1 MMWAVSTTNPQ
12 LPPNLDNAFRAS
24 SIFRKVGPD
33 DRQRLSTVA
42 RVAVYARGDAI
53 FSEGDPSDAFYTIT
67 GGRVKVFKMLPSG
80 KEVILEIFGAGDPLG
95 AIAAYEGR
103 PFPATAMAMED
114 TTCLI
119 LPRGAFFALLEQHP
133 SLVRG
138 LLYGMTQR
146 LIELTNRLAEL
157 STGRVEARLAR
168 LFLKLAENSGRGNAK
183 TVSPEP
189 VVVVNTAPLPV
200 TVTNASADQGTLGP
214 TKPSD
219 LVTIRSTGAPCG
231 ASPWRLLDLQVLG
244 DGTGVPFTIPV
255 GKVLIV
261 TSVDFRQGSTGSPGM
276 QEEFVIFPSA
286 ANISVSYPVVDLMAA
301 PGSSDGRAGVSA
313 VITGVVIKAGNPCWG
328 VNNIGRI
335 GSADVIVRGYLTADR

>member
-168 LFLKLAENSGRGNAK
+168 LFLKLAENSGRGERGGIF
-183 TVSPEP
+183 V
-189 VVVVNTAPLPV
+189 PLV
-200 TVTNASADQGTLGP
+200 LSRQELADMTGTTIETCIRIMSRWGKQEVLLTEKDGF
-214 TKPSD
+214 
-219 LVTIRSTGAPCG
+219 LVKDRDTLEA
-231 ASPWRLLDLQVLG
+231 AA
-244 DGTGVPFTIPV
+244 
-255 GKVLIV
+255 
-261 TSVDFRQGSTGSPGM
+261 TS
-276 QEEFVIFPSA
+276 
-286 ANISVSYPVVDLMAA
+286 
-301 PGSSDGRAGVSA
+301 
-313 VITGVVIKAGNPCWG
+313 
-328 VNNIGRI
+328 
-335 GSADVIVRGYLTADR
+335 